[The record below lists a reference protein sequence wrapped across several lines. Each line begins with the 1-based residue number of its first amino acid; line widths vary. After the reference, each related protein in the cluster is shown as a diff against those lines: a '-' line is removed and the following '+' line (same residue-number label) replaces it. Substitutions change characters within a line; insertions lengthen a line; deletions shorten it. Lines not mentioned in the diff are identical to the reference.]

1 MWLFFIALSF
11 MWLPVYSRP
20 IPPKST
26 NLPNIIKPRWA
37 TTSCN
42 SIGWRLLFTAA
53 DGCNTCRCAESGL
66 RNASRC
72 TRMNC
77 PPLQLPRAT
86 RCVVNQMW
94 AVRICQQ
101 SPDFGVRKNS
111 PVRFLSWLFLLAEIS
126 SMQEMFGYVKGIGPY
141 QAFCPR
147 ALVGNHKLALW

>member
-26 NLPNIIKPRWA
+26 NLPNIIKPWWA

-101 SPDFGVRKNS
+101 SPDFGVRKTHPS
-111 PVRFLSWLFLLAEIS
+111 VSCHDFFCWKFLQCKRCLGRQRYRAVSGFLPP
-126 SMQEMFGYVKGIGPY
+126 G
-141 QAFCPR
+141 
-147 ALVGNHKLALW
+147 VGR